1 MKLRPDVVLGRD
13 IKGKENRMDF
23 SILAQAGAGS
33 SSANQAIVP
42 VDLIWKQIV
51 SLGWIEAL
59 MFISFGSVCLLY
71 GWRVFKILVV
81 ISFGLIGLV
90 LGMTITRHLVG
101 LNNQLAGGLIG
112 MGVFA
117 VLSVPLMKW
126 AVSILGAGAGAFIAA
141 AIWYACNLPEQY
153 IWAGALTGLVAG
165 GMISFIIFKLAIM
178 LFSSLM
184 GSSLIATGSM
194 ALLNLY
200 PNTSTQIHDLVFDIK
215 WFLPVAVIV
224 PTLIGVF
231 LQNRFFKE
239 SKDWEI

>member
-1 MKLRPDVVLGRD
+1 
-13 IKGKENRMDF
+13 MDF
-23 SILAQAGAGS
+23 SILAQAASGASHGS
-33 SSANQAIVP
+33 AGQTVP
-42 VDLIWKQIV
+42 IDWLWKQIV
-51 SLGWIEAL
+51 SLDWIEAL

-90 LGMTITRHLVG
+90 LGMTITKQVVG

-126 AVSILGAGAGAFIAA
+126 AVSILGAGAGAFLAA
-141 AIWYACNLPEQY
+141 AIWYACDLPEQY

-215 WFLPVAVIV
+215 WFMPVAIIV

-239 SKDWEI
+239 SKDWEM